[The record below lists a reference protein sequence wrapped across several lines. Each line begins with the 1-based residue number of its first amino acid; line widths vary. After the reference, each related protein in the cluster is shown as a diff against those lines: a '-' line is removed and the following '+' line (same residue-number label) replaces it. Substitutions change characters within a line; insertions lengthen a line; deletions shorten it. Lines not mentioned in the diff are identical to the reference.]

1 MVRKCPLYPFVRRRR
16 RCAARKRTAINK
28 LRADLRKLEIIA
40 RCRHGETPDRRAV
53 GRVTVRWYMYYNRAM
68 PISVRLPPRVEQ
80 KLAEYCVSHK
90 VTRSEAVKRALEEM
104 LKEKE
109 SGRSPYELGKEFFER
124 NLRTKPTRDVARH
137 TKRLLI
143 EHFRGKRK

>member
-1 MVRKCPLYPFVRRRR
+1 
-16 RCAARKRTAINK
+16 
-28 LRADLRKLEIIA
+28 
-40 RCRHGETPDRRAV
+40 
-53 GRVTVRWYMYYNRAM
+53 M

-90 VTRSEAVKRALEEM
+90 VTKSEAVKRALGEM
-104 LKEKE
+104 LQGKERKL
-109 SGRSPYELGKEFFER
+109 SPYELGREFFDR

-137 TKRLLI
+137 SKRLLI